1 MTTGWIDKLKQYP
14 IDWSFWAGRRTTRR
28 SAWVSDG
35 KMGVLRSACD
45 PKRLKR
51 IEGAEDTE
59 PWRPANRSGADVR
72 RIIERLPSV
81 RHPAESLGE
90 WESEEG
96 GWPGVYIALGD
107 PDLASFFVGRLRIL
121 HLLCA
126 FDKAFWYEGRNDGTG
141 HLHPLV
147 VERRGAIV
155 GILMPVNIGGWFAH
169 VPQDVRDA
177 YQRTLR
183 APAA

>member
-1 MTTGWIDKLKQYP
+1 MTTDWIDKLKLYP
-14 IDWSFWAGRRTTRR
+14 IDWSFWTGRRTARR

-51 IEGAEDTE
+51 IEGAEDAE
-59 PWRPANRSGADVR
+59 PWKPANRSGADVR
-72 RIIERLPSV
+72 RIIEGLPNV

-90 WESEEG
+90 WAAEETDRPSEY
-96 GWPGVYIALGD
+96 VALGD

-121 HLLCA
+121 HLLCG
-126 FDKAFWYEGRNDGTG
+126 FDEAFWYEGHNGATG
-141 HLHPLV
+141 HPHPLV
-147 VERRGAIV
+147 VERRGVIV
-155 GILMPVNIGGWFAH
+155 GILMPINTDGCFTH

-177 YQRTLR
+177 YQRTLE